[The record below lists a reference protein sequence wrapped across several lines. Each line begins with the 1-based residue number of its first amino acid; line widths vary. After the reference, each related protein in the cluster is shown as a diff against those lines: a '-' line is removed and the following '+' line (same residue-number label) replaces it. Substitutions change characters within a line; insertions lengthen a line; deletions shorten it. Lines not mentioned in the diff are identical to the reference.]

1 MSHPKLEALAEA
13 NDQLHWGKNI
23 EEIEGASRLLRDL
36 NLNISLAEELEFK
49 ALIMREERQILAQ
62 DSRVVLLFHE
72 RTLRQA

>member
-49 ALIMREERQILAQ
+49 ALIMREG
-62 DSRVVLLFHE
+62 
-72 RTLRQA
+72 

>member
-36 NLNISLAEELEFK
+36 NLNIPLAEELEYK
-49 ALIMREERQILAQ
+49 ALIMRREREMLAH
-62 DSRVVLLFHE
+62 DSRFVLVFHK
-72 RTLRQA
+72 RTPHQA